1 MGASPVHSQRR
12 LIVAPAEPAAA
23 DKTCIALSF
32 NGRTSDSDSL
42 DRGSNPWG
50 ATKRIKIFRINKI
63 KFQNRDSNR
72 TFSHPKPCKISRF
85 CEFLYKQID

>member
-1 MGASPVHSQRR
+1 MGLSLVHSQRR

-50 ATKRIKIFRINKI
+50 ATKIMHFVAL
-63 KFQNRDSNR
+63 
-72 TFSHPKPCKISRF
+72 P
-85 CEFLYKQID
+85 

>member
-50 ATKRIKIFRINKI
+50 ATKTHDLAIATRPPTLQAPRRALRQLIL
-63 KFQNRDSNR
+63 D
-72 TFSHPKPCKISRF
+72 ISQSAIPAHASR
-85 CEFLYKQID
+85 

>member
-23 DKTCIALSF
+23 YKTCIALSF

-50 ATKRIKIFRINKI
+50 ATKHMLCSGIRHGVRIPGVG
-63 KFQNRDSNR
+63 
-72 TFSHPKPCKISRF
+72 PKCVSS
-85 CEFLYKQID
+85 L

>member
-1 MGASPVHSQRR
+1 MSASPVHSQRR

-50 ATKRIKIFRINKI
+50 AT
-63 KFQNRDSNR
+63 
-72 TFSHPKPCKISRF
+72 T
-85 CEFLYKQID
+85 YV

>member
-1 MGASPVHSQRR
+1 MRLSPVHSQRR

-23 DKTCIALSF
+23 DKTCFALSF

-50 ATKRIKIFRINKI
+50 ATK
-63 KFQNRDSNR
+63 
-72 TFSHPKPCKISRF
+72 
-85 CEFLYKQID
+85 

>member
-50 ATKRIKIFRINKI
+50 ATN
-63 KFQNRDSNR
+63 
-72 TFSHPKPCKISRF
+72 TISAAVAVTGFESLGGNQYHF
-85 CEFLYKQID
+85 CSGSRHGV

>member
-1 MGASPVHSQRR
+1 MSASPVHSQRR

-23 DKTCIALSF
+23 DKTSIALSF

-50 ATKRIKIFRINKI
+50 ATKSLGWRTSSDFREPAGTKAKHLIATI
-63 KFQNRDSNR
+63 
-72 TFSHPKPCKISRF
+72 
-85 CEFLYKQID
+85 

>member
-1 MGASPVHSQRR
+1 M
-12 LIVAPAEPAAA
+12 APAEPAAA

-50 ATKRIKIFRINKI
+50 ATNHV
-63 KFQNRDSNR
+63 
-72 TFSHPKPCKISRF
+72 FSGTSQHLLALS
-85 CEFLYKQID
+85 

>member
-1 MGASPVHSQRR
+1 VGASPVHSQRR

-50 ATKRIKIFRINKI
+50 ATNEILCSGIRLR
-63 KFQNRDSNR
+63 
-72 TFSHPKPCKISRF
+72 FSQPGVLPTRRHILVVAAKLDMRAVAVA
-85 CEFLYKQID
+85 EF

>member
-23 DKTCIALSF
+23 VKFICIALSF

-50 ATKRIKIFRINKI
+50 ATKHMLCSGIRHGVRIPGVG
-63 KFQNRDSNR
+63 
-72 TFSHPKPCKISRF
+72 PKCVSS
-85 CEFLYKQID
+85 L

>member
-1 MGASPVHSQRR
+1 VSASPVHSQRR

-23 DKTCIALSF
+23 DTTCIALSF

-50 ATKRIKIFRINKI
+50 ATKSLYARSGARFLCP
-63 KFQNRDSNR
+63 
-72 TFSHPKPCKISRF
+72 FSHLLGLSRTM
-85 CEFLYKQID
+85 

>member
-50 ATKRIKIFRINKI
+50 ATNHALRSTSLNLPKHGEVIT
-63 KFQNRDSNR
+63 FQ
-72 TFSHPKPCKISRF
+72 
-85 CEFLYKQID
+85 